1 MLSLMGGLVLSAP
14 SDALAEDKDQIT
26 TNEKKRSQIEDFI
39 NSNLVKDNSKKTMSE
54 KQQDVQKIM
63 NEIDDT
69 IVPAY
74 NAKLAA
80 IADTYQCEKEDDSLI
95 KNTLRAFGKRFSYA
109 NYAEIAI
116 KRDTCKGLTDAAAQE
131 GFNKAKEAFINLG
144 YELDQKIAQYRYL
157 ESVSNY
163 EGDIYQYQYCA
174 KRGQSGNCE
183 EYGYIDF
190 IVNSVNNTLET
201 LDGASRGCVP
211 LPFKLFES
219 RSCLFCPLFDV
230 IFSAI
235 QSSSTLA
242 YNKMG
247 KPLSLLVLIGLS
259 IWIAIMVLQN
269 VSSMTKQ
276 DAPKF
281 LNDLFKSSFKIV
293 ITFLL
298 LRYSAIIYGIII
310 GPLLKAGFEF
320 GTAFLTSAQN
330 APSSTLSGCSKA
342 LTHIG
347 AGSSSGVLPQYVYEN
362 LNCFI
367 KSVQYEL
374 ATSQAIGSS
383 LMCVSTNAAL
393 GNFGPVARVMPDFMM
408 MFQGALIY
416 IISFILSL
424 AFGFYLI
431 DATVQLGIFGMI
443 LPFLLLCYPFKITKN
458 YFDSGVKVFMN
469 SWFIYVFMGI
479 VVNITLQLIGQ
490 GLTGGKG
497 GFTEIEDAINGNDV
511 KKLQD
516 LLDIGFSGFLV
527 LLACC
532 VFGVKLMQKVE
543 SLAGKF
549 SGGLNLGIGNKIG
562 GLAASG
568 ATGAA
573 KESVKLGGN
582 IASSAAGAAKS
593 AYNARIF
600 GDDGKEYSLG
610 DKLRIGERMRNVK
623 HGAARAVGKGLT
635 ATGRGIGKT
644 LAAPSRIASAAF
656 HALAGRR
663 NPSA

>member
-1 MLSLMGGLVLSAP
+1 MTKTKFFIFLMLSLMGGLVLSAP

-247 KPLSLLVLIGLS
+247 KPLSLLV
-259 IWIAIMVLQN
+259 
-269 VSSMTKQ
+269 
-276 DAPKF
+276 
-281 LNDLFKSSFKIV
+281 
-293 ITFLL
+293 
-298 LRYSAIIYGIII
+298 
-310 GPLLKAGFEF
+310 
-320 GTAFLTSAQN
+320 
-330 APSSTLSGCSKA
+330 
-342 LTHIG
+342 
-347 AGSSSGVLPQYVYEN
+347 
-362 LNCFI
+362 
-367 KSVQYEL
+367 
-374 ATSQAIGSS
+374 
-383 LMCVSTNAAL
+383 
-393 GNFGPVARVMPDFMM
+393 
-408 MFQGALIY
+408 
-416 IISFILSL
+416 
-424 AFGFYLI
+424 
-431 DATVQLGIFGMI
+431 
-443 LPFLLLCYPFKITKN
+443 
-458 YFDSGVKVFMN
+458 
-469 SWFIYVFMGI
+469 
-479 VVNITLQLIGQ
+479 
-490 GLTGGKG
+490 
-497 GFTEIEDAINGNDV
+497 
-511 KKLQD
+511 
-516 LLDIGFSGFLV
+516 
-527 LLACC
+527 
-532 VFGVKLMQKVE
+532 
-543 SLAGKF
+543 
-549 SGGLNLGIGNKIG
+549 
-562 GLAASG
+562 
-568 ATGAA
+568 
-573 KESVKLGGN
+573 
-582 IASSAAGAAKS
+582 
-593 AYNARIF
+593 
-600 GDDGKEYSLG
+600 
-610 DKLRIGERMRNVK
+610 
-623 HGAARAVGKGLT
+623 
-635 ATGRGIGKT
+635 
-644 LAAPSRIASAAF
+644 
-656 HALAGRR
+656 
-663 NPSA
+663 